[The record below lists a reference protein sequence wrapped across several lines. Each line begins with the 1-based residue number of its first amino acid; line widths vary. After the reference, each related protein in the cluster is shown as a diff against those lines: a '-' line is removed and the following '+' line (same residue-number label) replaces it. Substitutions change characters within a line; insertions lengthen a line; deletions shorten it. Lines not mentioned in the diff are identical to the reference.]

1 VKAVEQLVDPVIRRL
16 GIGDLEG
23 ALELSTGAGWNQ
35 TADDWRMLF
44 RLAPDGSFAA
54 EADGRIV
61 GSAIG
66 IDYGSYGW
74 IAMMLVEPA
83 YRGRGVG
90 GALLEAA
97 MSAIPADRSIRLDAT
112 PLGRPLYQRHGFEDE
127 ATLTRYART
136 APAGPGYEHGNP
148 DQAARV
154 QRLNASDLKL
164 LIERDVKIGPTRGQ
178 LLEWALD
185 RAPDYCQIVDI
196 PDRIAQYCLGRRG
209 RLFDQIGPVVAKDDE
224 VADALVGAALSAAV
238 ATQVIVDAFDAHHVF
253 AASLRKRGFEHQRPL
268 YRMCRPAR
276 QPSAASGT
284 LRQSVLEF
292 AILGPEFS

>member
-1 VKAVEQLVDPVIRRL
+1 VEPLSDPLIRQL
-16 GIGDLEG
+16 GIDDLEAACG
-23 ALELSTGAGWNQ
+23 LSTGAGWNQ

-97 MSAIPADRSIRLDAT
+97 MGAIRAELPIRLDAT

-127 ATLTRYART
+127 ATLTRYALT
-136 APAGPGYEHGNP
+136 APPGSGHERGNP
-148 DQAARV
+148 DHAARA
-154 QRLNASDLKL
+154 QRLTASDLKVVIEQDKETGRTRRQ
-164 LIERDVKIGPTRGQ
+164 LIE
-178 LLEWALD
+178 WAFD
-185 RAPDYCQIVDI
+185 QAPDYCHVLHST
-196 PDRIAQYCLGRRG
+196 DRIAQYCLGRRG
-209 RLFDQIGPVVAKDDE
+209 RLFDQIGPVVAIDDE
-224 VADALVGAALSAAV
+224 VADALVSAVLSAVV
-238 ATQVIVDAFDAHHVF
+238 ARQVIVDAFDSHHAF

-276 QPSAASGT
+276 QPSAARAT
-284 LRQSVLEF
+284 RRHAPIEF
-292 AILGPEFS
+292 AIFGPEFS

>member
-1 VKAVEQLVDPVIRRL
+1 MEPLRDPVILRL
-16 GIGDLEG
+16 RIEELEA
-23 ALELSTGAGWNQ
+23 ALGLSDGAGWNQ

-44 RLAPDGSFAA
+44 RLAPAGCFAA
-54 EADGRIV
+54 DADGRIV

-97 MSAIPADRSIRLDAT
+97 MGAIRAELPIRLHAT

-127 ATLTRYART
+127 ATLTRYALT
-136 APAGPGYEHGNP
+136 APPGPRHERGNSHQP
-148 DQAARV
+148 PRV
-154 QRLNASDLKL
+154 QRLTASDLKIV
-164 LIERDVKIGPTRGQ
+164 IEQDHETSRPRGQ
-178 LLEWALD
+178 LLEWAFD
-185 RAPDYCQIVDI
+185 RAPDYCHVVHVHDQ
-196 PDRIAQYCLGRRG
+196 IAQYCLGRRG

-238 ATQVIVDAFDAHHVF
+238 AGQVIVDAFDAHHAF
-253 AASLRKRGFEHQRPL
+253 AASLRQRGFEHQRPL

-276 QPSAASGT
+276 QPLAASGT
-284 LRQSVLEF
+284 PRQADLEF

>member
-1 VKAVEQLVDPVIRRL
+1 MEPLDPVIRKL
-16 GIGDLEG
+16 GVDDLEAAFG
-23 ALELSTGAGWNQ
+23 LSAGAGWNQ

-90 GALLEAA
+90 GTLLEAA
-97 MSAIPADRSIRLDAT
+97 MGVIPAKLPIRLDAT

-136 APAGPGYEHGNP
+136 APAGPGHEHGDP
-148 DQAARV
+148 DQPARV
-154 QRLNASDLKL
+154 QRLTASDLKIV
-164 LIERDVKIGPTRGQ
+164 IEEDMEIGPTRGQ

-185 RAPDYCQIVDI
+185 RAPDYCHVVDV

-224 VADALVGAALSAAV
+224 SADALVGAALSAA
-238 ATQVIVDAFDAHHVF
+238 AAREVIVDAFDAQHVF

-276 QPSAASGT
+276 QPSAARGT
-284 LRQSVLEF
+284 QRQAPIEF

>member
-1 VKAVEQLVDPVIRRL
+1 MEPLSDPVIRRL
-16 GIGDLEG
+16 GIDDLEAAF
-23 ALELSTGAGWNQ
+23 ALSVGAGWNQ

-44 RLAPDGSFAA
+44 RLAPDGCFAA
-54 EADGRIV
+54 EADERIV

-97 MSAIPADRSIRLDAT
+97 MGAIRAELPIRLDAT

-127 ATLTRYART
+127 ATLTRYALT
-136 APAGPGYEHGNP
+136 APPGPRHERGNP
-148 DQAARV
+148 HQSARA
-154 QRLNASDLKL
+154 QRLTASDLKIV
-164 LIERDVKIGPTRGQ
+164 IEQDKETGRTRGQ
-178 LLEWALD
+178 LLEWAFD
-185 RAPDYCQIVDI
+185 RAPDYCHVVHV

-224 VADALVGAALSAAV
+224 VADALVSAALSCRRRRAGHRRCIRRAPRV
-238 ATQVIVDAFDAHHVF
+238 
-253 AASLRKRGFEHQRPL
+253 RGIP
-268 YRMCRPAR
+268 
-276 QPSAASGT
+276 PSAGLRASTTALQNVPACAPAIGQRT
-284 LRQSVLEF
+284 RRHAPIEF

>member
-1 VKAVEQLVDPVIRRL
+1 MEPLVDPLIRRL
-16 GIGDLEG
+16 GIDHLEA
-23 ALELSTGAGWNQ
+23 ALGLSTGAGWNQ

-44 RLAPDGSFAA
+44 QLAPDGCFAA
-54 EADGRIV
+54 EADERIV

-90 GALLEAA
+90 AALLEAA
-97 MSAIPADRSIRLDAT
+97 MGAIRAELPIRLDAT

-127 ATLTRYART
+127 ATLTRYALS
-136 APAGPGYEHGNP
+136 AHAGPGHERANP
-148 DQAARV
+148 DQAARA
-154 QRLNASDLKL
+154 QRLTATDLKIV
-164 LIERDVKIGPTRGQ
+164 IEQDKETGRTRGQ
-178 LLEWALD
+178 LLQWAFD
-185 RAPDYCQIVDI
+185 RAPDYCHFVHV
-196 PDRIAQYCLGRRG
+196 PDRNAQYCLGRRG

-224 VADALVGAALSAAV
+224 VADALVSAALSAAV
-238 ATQVIVDAFDAHHVF
+238 GRQVIVDAFDSHHVF
-253 AASLRKRGFEHQRPL
+253 AALLRKRGFEHQRPL

-276 QPSAASGT
+276 QPSASRAT
-284 LRQSVLEF
+284 RRHAPIEF

>member
-1 VKAVEQLVDPVIRRL
+1 MEPLSDPLIRQL
-16 GIGDLEG
+16 GIDDLEAACG
-23 ALELSTGAGWNQ
+23 LSTGAGWNQ

-54 EADGRIV
+54 EAKERIV

-97 MSAIPADRSIRLDAT
+97 MGAIRAELPIRLDAT

-127 ATLTRYART
+127 ATLTRYALG
-136 APAGPGYEHGNP
+136 AAQSGPGDER
-148 DQAARV
+148 DQPARA
-154 QRLNASDLKL
+154 QRLTGTDLKIV
-164 LIERDVKIGPTRGQ
+164 IEQDVETSGRTRGQ
-178 LLEWALD
+178 LLEWAFD
-185 RAPDYCQIVDI
+185 RAPDYCHVVNDT
-196 PDRIAQYCLGRRG
+196 DRIVQYCLGRRG

-224 VADALVGAALSAAV
+224 VAAALVSAALSATV
-238 ATQVIVDAFDAHHVF
+238 ARQVIVDAFDSHHVF

-268 YRMCRPAR
+268 YRMRRPAR
-276 QPSAASGT
+276 QPLAADATSRHG
-284 LRQSVLEF
+284 LVEF

>member
-1 VKAVEQLVDPVIRRL
+1 MEPLSDPLFRRL
-16 GIGDLEG
+16 GIDDLEA

-44 RLAPDGSFAA
+44 RLAPAGCFAA
-54 EADGRIV
+54 DADGRIV

-97 MSAIPADRSIRLDAT
+97 MGAIRAELPIRLDAT

-127 ATLTRYART
+127 ATLTRYALT
-136 APAGPGYEHGNP
+136 APPGPRHERGNP

-154 QRLNASDLKL
+154 QRLTASDLKIV
-164 LIERDVKIGPTRGQ
+164 IEQDKETGRTRGQ
-178 LLEWALD
+178 LLEWAFD
-185 RAPDYCQIVDI
+185 RAPDYCHVVQAPDSIAEYLSWPAGPALR
-196 PDRIAQYCLGRRG
+196 PDRTGRRHRRRG
-209 RLFDQIGPVVAKDDE
+209 RRRAGE
-224 VADALVGAALSAAV
+224 CCALCCRRAAGHRRCIRRAPR
-238 ATQVIVDAFDAHHVF
+238 I
-253 AASLRKRGFEHQRPL
+253 RGIP
-268 YRMCRPAR
+268 
-276 QPSAASGT
+276 PSARLRAST
-284 LRQSVLEF
+284 TAL
-292 AILGPEFS
+292 

>member
-1 VKAVEQLVDPVIRRL
+1 MEPLSEPVIRRL
-16 GIGDLEG
+16 GIDDLEAAFGLSAG
-23 ALELSTGAGWNQ
+23 AAWNQ

-136 APAGPGYEHGNP
+136 ASAGPGQEHGNP

-154 QRLNASDLKL
+154 QRLTASDLKIV
-164 LIERDVKIGPTRGQ
+164 IERDMEIGLARGQ
-178 LLEWALD
+178 LLQWTLD
-185 RAPDYCQIVDI
+185 RAPDYCHVVDV
-196 PDRIAQYCLGRRG
+196 PDRTAQYCLGRRG
-209 RLFDQIGPVVAKDDE
+209 RLFDQIGPVVARDDD
-224 VADALVGAALSAAV
+224 VADALVGAALSAAG
-238 ATQVIVDAFDAHHVF
+238 ARQVIVDAFDAHHAF

-276 QPSAASGT
+276 QPLAADATSSRG
-284 LRQSVLEF
+284 LVEF

>member
-1 VKAVEQLVDPVIRRL
+1 MEPLSDPVIRRL
-16 GIGDLEG
+16 GFDDVEAAFG
-23 ALELSTGAGWNQ
+23 LSAAAGWNQ

-44 RLAPDGSFAA
+44 RLAPDGSYAA

-97 MSAIPADRSIRLDAT
+97 MGAIPTDRSIRLDAT

-127 ATLTRYART
+127 ATLTRYARID
-136 APAGPGYEHGNP
+136 PGGPGHEHGNP

-154 QRLNASDLKL
+154 RRLTASNLKIV
-164 LIERDVKIGPTRGQ
+164 IERDLEIGVTRSQ
-178 LLEWALD
+178 LLEWTLD
-185 RAPDYCQIVDI
+185 RAPDYCHVVDI

-224 VADALVGAALSAAV
+224 VADALVGAALSSAV
-238 ATQVIVDAFDAHHVF
+238 ASQVIVDAFDAHHVF
-253 AASLRKRGFEHQRPL
+253 ATSLRQRGFEHQRPL
-268 YRMCRPAR
+268 YRMRRPAR
-276 QPSAASGT
+276 QPSAANATS
-284 LRQSVLEF
+284 RHASIEF